1 MKKFLL
7 ISFLIFISCSLNSTN
22 VETNTTAQVSD
33 QQSSDIT
40 NNGSFEDSLLV
51 NNSFTFINKNLE
63 LEVEDISNKKTII
76 IFWADYWSICRR
88 ELPVIESK
96 LDQYS
101 DEYDVI
107 ALAHSESGPTLEWVQ
122 ENLNG
127 KLKIGFS
134 TPDLR
139 DYFKIIGQPIT
150 IVLDQNGEI
159 IFRDFGE
166 FKYDNF

>member
-76 IFWADYWSICRR
+76 IFWADY
-88 ELPVIESK
+88 
-96 LDQYS
+96 
-101 DEYDVI
+101 
-107 ALAHSESGPTLEWVQ
+107 
-122 ENLNG
+122 
-127 KLKIGFS
+127 
-134 TPDLR
+134 
-139 DYFKIIGQPIT
+139 
-150 IVLDQNGEI
+150 
-159 IFRDFGE
+159 
-166 FKYDNF
+166 